1 MTDDMCDC
9 GHTHARHDERGYCTA
24 HGEHWHCACGQV
36 PSRLDEDYRPAVED
50 MTEMGFH
57 AG

>member
-36 PSRLDEDYRPAVED
+36 PILDEDSRPAVED